1 MNPVNGGIPAS
12 DRRQI
17 AIIKAVTVFILNM
30 LYIVLIVFEL
40 IMFMIKKIG
49 MTITE
54 YIRKY
59 IIQNDSLLIDNID
72 VIHPIWPIEEYAS
85 SGRRWVWFIP
95 ITPPISALTLAVIA
109 MIILDSVLVVVIIRS
124 ESGANFCH
132 VDNVRQ
138 LIHDSDD
145 ITEGYQKWHGAIP
158 SLINIAVIIIHMGS
172 LCITGWYS
180 IDIPSNINMD
190 PRACDRKYLIE
201 ASVSWFDFVIIIRGM
216 NLSMLISSMIHAI
229 NQLGLIIVNTVLIN
243 NVVYIAHRNGVW
255 LSIKIWRSWTPY

>member
-72 VIHPIWPIEEYAS
+72 VIHPI
-85 SGRRWVWFIP
+85 
-95 ITPPISALTLAVIA
+95 
-109 MIILDSVLVVVIIRS
+109 
-124 ESGANFCH
+124 
-132 VDNVRQ
+132 
-138 LIHDSDD
+138 
-145 ITEGYQKWHGAIP
+145 
-158 SLINIAVIIIHMGS
+158 
-172 LCITGWYS
+172 
-180 IDIPSNINMD
+180 
-190 PRACDRKYLIE
+190 
-201 ASVSWFDFVIIIRGM
+201 
-216 NLSMLISSMIHAI
+216 
-229 NQLGLIIVNTVLIN
+229 
-243 NVVYIAHRNGVW
+243 
-255 LSIKIWRSWTPY
+255 